1 MFTPFFWNAY
11 RQFSG
16 TIDGS
21 TGVRAVGLLVLF
33 VVLEIVLHAVVA
45 LLAPADART
54 PKDERER
61 LIEMRATFV
70 AFQFLVVGAL
80 LGAATIHVSRS
91 ASVMQQV
98 VMLSIV
104 LAELV
109 KATASRSRSSGEVRE
124 VGCAIRNRI
133 RELRAAHGDM
143 TQQALADRIGV
154 TRQTVN
160 AIELESDLRPR
171 SRWLPHCGRV
181 PRAARPGVPVRR
193 EGVSHGLLPG

>member
-1 MFTPFFWNAY
+1 MQFSDMSFREKSAWISFVLILGVFTPFFWNAY
-11 RQFSG
+11 RQFAG
-16 TIDGS
+16 AIDGS
-21 TGVRAVGLLVLF
+21 TGVTWAVGLLVLF
-33 VVLEIVLHAVVA
+33 VVLEIVLHVAVA

-91 ASVMQQV
+91 AWVMQQV

-109 KATASRSRSSGEVRE
+109 KYG
-124 VGCAIRNRI
+124 IQI
-133 RELRAAHGDM
+133 
-143 TQQALADRIGV
+143 ALF
-154 TRQTVN
+154 
-160 AIELESDLRPR
+160 
-171 SRWLPHCGRV
+171 
-181 PRAARPGVPVRR
+181 RR
-193 EGVSHGLLPG
+193 GA